1 MGRGAGVDI
10 KINRAGGG
18 GGGGVVH
25 SKAEGLIFTAEVFIL
40 MQKSMWPR
48 GSGAMNFGMTKTLV

>member
-1 MGRGAGVDI
+1 M
-10 KINRAGGG
+10 
-18 GGGGVVH
+18 VVH